1 MAPIRFGVMLV
12 LSVAGNTGCLKA
24 TPAMHDASSLPDPKS
39 SKSGSGARDA
49 VDSTPG
55 PANPGTGAEG
65 GPGSLGDGIGAGSGT
80 GTGSPPGSSGS
91 ASAPGAGNG
100 SGTGTG
106 SH

>member
-1 MAPIRFGVMLV
+1 MMALIRFGVMLLCV
-12 LSVAGNTGCLKA
+12 ASSVGCLEA
-24 TPAMHDASSLPDPKS
+24 TPAVHDASSLPDPKS
-39 SKSGSGARDA
+39 SKSGAGARDA

-91 ASAPGAGNG
+91 ASAPGAG
-100 SGTGTG
+100 SGNGTG